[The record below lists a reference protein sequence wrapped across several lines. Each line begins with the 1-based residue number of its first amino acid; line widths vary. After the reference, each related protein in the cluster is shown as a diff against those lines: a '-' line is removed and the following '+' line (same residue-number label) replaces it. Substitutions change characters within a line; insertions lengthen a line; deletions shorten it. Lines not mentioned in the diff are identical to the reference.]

1 MKWGI
6 MATGTIAAK
15 FADTVMKM
23 GGEEQLTAC
32 GSRSLEKAEG
42 FAGRYGIR
50 HGYGSYE
57 ALAADPEVDAVYI
70 ATPNNLHFDNCRPC
84 LDAGKH
90 VLCEKPFTTS
100 ADEARLLFGMAREK
114 GRFIM
119 EGFWIRHLPLLK
131 KMQELIKEG
140 VIGDVVYARS
150 DFGFTAQGARKD
162 RKFDSALGG
171 GALLDI
177 GIYNLGFMHMVMG
190 DEKPSGFMSS
200 HHINE
205 HGTDDFSSILLN
217 YPGNRT
223 ASVTTSIGM
232 AMPREGVVYGTSG
245 FICLPDYQMAEK
257 LVVCP
262 YGGQPQEICMPFE
275 INGFEYQIREVSRCV
290 KEGMYTSDVLKEK
303 DTLAVLELM
312 DAIRASWGLKF
323 TCEQERLNEK

>member
-1 MKWGI
+1 MRWGI

-32 GSRSLEKAEG
+32 GSRSMEKAEE

-50 HGYGSYE
+50 HAYDSYE

-70 ATPNNLHFDNCRPC
+70 ATPNNLHFDNCRLC

-100 ADEARLLFGMAREK
+100 ADEARRLFGMAKEK
-114 GRFIM
+114 GLFIM
-119 EGFWIRHLPLLK
+119 EAFWIRHLPLLK

-190 DEKPSGFMSS
+190 DTKPSGFTSS
-200 HHINE
+200 YHINE
-205 HGTDDFSSILLN
+205 YGTDDFSSILLN

-223 ASVTTSIGM
+223 ASVTASIGM

-245 FICLPDYQMAEK
+245 SIRLPDYQMAEK

-262 YGGQPQEICMPFE
+262 YGGQPQEICIPFE
-275 INGFEYQIREVSRCV
+275 INGFEYQIREAGRCV
-290 KEGMYTSDVLKEK
+290 KEGLYTSDVLKEK

-312 DAIRASWGLKF
+312 DGIRASWGLKF
-323 TCEQERLNEK
+323 SCES